1 MLLKTPPIVI
11 VSVLLASLFGAVG
24 QFLFQYGA
32 QKGKS
37 GVLGFVTNP
46 YILLGM
52 VSYLAVMGLFT
63 YAFKLGGTVRVLYPI
78 YASTFIWA
86 ALIASFRYHQAI
98 DPIHTAG
105 MVLLMVGI
113 ICMSW

>member
-1 MLLKTPPIVI
+1 MLIKTPVI
-11 VSVLLASLFGAVG
+11 AIISVLIASVLGAVG

-32 QKGKS
+32 NKGKS
-37 GVLGFVTNP
+37 GVIGFITNP

-52 VSYLAVMGLFT
+52 AGYITVMILFT
-63 YAFKLGGTVRVLYPI
+63 YAFKQGSTVRVLYPI

-86 ALIASFRYHQAI
+86 ALIAWLRYNQNI
-98 DPIHTAG
+98 YPIHIIG
-105 MVLLMVGI
+105 MALLIVGI